1 MTPPI
6 TDCFRARDGAR
17 LRFGIWPARSGS
29 PRGGV
34 WMLPGRSE
42 FLEKYA
48 ETAEALCRRN
58 FAVYGLDWRGQG
70 LSARPLRDRFKGHVD
85 DYGTYLDDLDRFAE
99 EVRDSVPFPRLILG
113 HSMGAHMALRWLAE
127 RPEVASAAV
136 LTSPMIDIYAGP
148 WPPAVARRLTAAAL
162 ARGRSEEFA
171 LGEGPYRPK
180 TEERFRRNVLT
191 SDRDRYLAETAM
203 IARNPALA
211 LGGVTWG
218 WVAATYASVDRLRDP
233 AIAAR
238 IRAPVLMVTAGRDRV
253 VPAHAQKALCRA
265 LPRCRLE
272 VLPEARHEILRER
285 DAIRAEFWAHFDD
298 WVGKVLE
305 K

>member
-1 MTPPI
+1 
-6 TDCFRARDGAR
+6 
-17 LRFGIWPARSGS
+17 
-29 PRGGV
+29 
-34 WMLPGRSE
+34 MLPGRSE

-48 ETAEALCRRN
+48 ETAEDLRRRN

-85 DYGTYLDDLDRFAE
+85 DYGTYLDDLDRFAAE
-99 EVRDSVPFPRLILG
+99 IGGSAPFPRLILG
-113 HSMGAHMALRWLAE
+113 HSMGAHLALRRLAE
-127 RPEVASAAV
+127 RPDGASGAV
-136 LTSPMIDIYAGP
+136 LTSPMIDIHAGP
-148 WPPAVARRLTAAAL
+148 WPPAAARRLAAAAV
-162 ARGRSEEFA
+162 ARGRSGEFA

-180 TEERFRRNVLT
+180 TKERFRRNVLT
-191 SDRDRYLAETAM
+191 SDLDRYLAETAM
-203 IARNPALA
+203 IQRNPALA

-233 AIAAR
+233 ATAAR
-238 IRAPVLMVTAGRDRV
+238 IGAPVLMATAGRDRV
-253 VPAHAQKALCRA
+253 VPACAQKALCRA
-265 LPRCRLE
+265 MPRCQLK

-285 DAIRAEFWAHFDD
+285 DAIRAEFWALFDD